1 MSVAKQLYQL
11 QEVDLELES
20 DEQALNEIASQLGDS
35 KAVIETENKLASERQ
50 HLEELTHQQ
59 HSVEWEIEDIT
70 TKLTTAEEELYSGRI
85 RNPKELTNLQQEIDS
100 LKVKRN
106 KLEDQALEIMEKVE
120 LATKS
125 VASLDSELRR
135 LKTEWQSQQQKLST
149 DLKQLKAAIVNLRH
163 KRELLAAEIDSQVTE
178 IYHELKRQR
187 GTAVARV
194 EQGICRGC
202 RISLPVTELQRAR
215 SGSLVRCSSCGRI
228 LFLA

>member
-20 DEQALNEIASQLGDS
+20 NEQALNQIASQLGES
-35 KAVIETENKLASERQ
+35 KAVIETQNKLASERR
-50 HLEELTHQQ
+50 HLEELTRQQ
-59 HSVEWEIEDIT
+59 RSVEWEIEDIT
-70 TKLTTAEEELYSGRI
+70 SKLTTAEKELYSGNI
-85 RNPKELTNLQQEIDS
+85 RNPKELTNLQQETDS
-100 LKVKRN
+100 LKVKRH
-106 KLEDQALEIMEKVE
+106 KLEDQALEIMEKAE

-125 VASLDSELRR
+125 VATLDSELRKS
-135 LKTEWQSQQQKLST
+135 KTEWQSQQQKLST
-149 DLKQLKAAIVNLRH
+149 DLKQLETAISNLKH
-163 KRELLAAEIDSQVTE
+163 KRELLATEIDPQVTE

-187 GTAVARV
+187 GTAVAKV